1 MFAYVVYIIYFY
13 CINIFKMMVKT
24 TTISARVPVDIAN
37 ALKYTCKKRGINMS
51 KYLTEI
57 VTTPRSDANIGSEIE
72 FPSDLK
78 PVLAVLGGG
87 GIGLLVYKLLKTYMP
102 TENHTEETIEN
113 TAILC
118 AMAAGLG
125 SAIAID
131 KLISNE
137 D

>member
-1 MFAYVVYIIYFY
+1 
-13 CINIFKMMVKT
+13 MMVKT